1 MSTRFHKAAQ
11 DGFVNLLKEATKR
24 DCNAKDDDGMTPT
37 LWAAY
42 KGHLEALRIL
52 VGRGGDPE
60 KCNYHLGQNALHL
73 AASKGHL
80 SCVTFLVG
88 FDVNLWALDLDFL
101 TAMQLAAIHGKS
113 QVLQYLDK
121 AAASQ
126 IMQNKKK
133 VESKKEKAQK
143 DAERNQKKYEDRTKK
158 EREKEKKQ
166 IRRVE
171 KEYLGG
177 NKADSETAIP
187 TVRSI
192 PLSLRKSSSDLS
204 CKSFTEIV
212 GSGTVKKPFVSSGG
226 VKKILDRKL
235 KAAAAAVDAHNKTNK
250 STFRSIKE
258 VEDSTSVR
266 TITSNGDSQ
275 IIYVNS
281 YENEN
286 GGKRG
291 RISDVFELHRTISQ
305 PNFIMDLQQNDDAN
319 KVHWHDQGS
328 MFDRPG
334 FGSVAFRQNVTTIP
348 VPDVSRATIE
358 DEACSIGSAGSLVK
372 RNQPS
377 NTMSWDEFQNSD
389 EENIALNG
397 RSTKW
402 SAVHKFLVS
411 AGVGE
416 YVNKFVEQQV
426 DLEALFMLDDRDL
439 VLLGLPLG
447 PRKKLL
453 GAIEERV
460 RRRCTHENIGACT
473 TIVDTMGPAKSLNKC

>member
-11 DGFVNLLKEATKR
+11 DGFVNILKEATKR
-24 DCNAKDDDGMTPT
+24 DCNAKDEDGMTPT
-37 LWAAY
+37 LWAAF

-73 AASKGHL
+73 AASRGHMG
-80 SCVTFLVG
+80 CVTFLVG
-88 FDVNLWALDLDFL
+88 FDVNLWALDLDLL

-121 AAASQ
+121 AAAAQ
-126 IMQNKKK
+126 TLQNPKRVEAKKD
-133 VESKKEKAQK
+133 KAQK
-143 DAERNQKKYEDRTKK
+143 DAERNQKKYDDRMKK

-166 IRRVE
+166 IKKVE

-177 NKADSETAIP
+177 NKVDSDTAIP
-187 TVRSI
+187 TVRVI
-192 PLSLRKSSSDLS
+192 PASLRKSSSDLS

-212 GSGTVKKPFVSSGG
+212 GSGTIKKPLVSTGG
-226 VKKILDRKL
+226 VKKILDRKI
-235 KAAAAAVDAHNKTNK
+235 KAMDGNGNRTTNK
-250 STFRSIKE
+250 STFRLLKD

-266 TITSNGDSQ
+266 TMTSNGDSQ

-281 YENEN
+281 YENDN

-305 PNFIMDLQQNDDAN
+305 PDFLMNLHNNDLNN
-319 KVHWHDQGS
+319 MHRHDQGS

-334 FGSVAFRQNVTTIP
+334 FGSVAFRKNITTIP

-358 DEACSIGSAGSLVK
+358 DEQCSIGSAGSLVK

-377 NTMSWDEFQNSD
+377 STMSWDEFQNSD

-397 RSTKW
+397 RSAKW
-402 SAVHKFLVS
+402 SVVHNFLVS

-416 YVNKFVEQQV
+416 YVQKFIEQQV
-426 DLEALFMLDDRDL
+426 DLDALFMLDDQDL
-439 VLLGLPLG
+439 ISLGLPLG

-453 GAIEERV
+453 KAIAERD
-460 RRRCTHENIGACT
+460 
-473 TIVDTMGPAKSLNKC
+473 TIKRVNGMDNESGKIVQ

>member
-1 MSTRFHKAAQ
+1 MTTRFHKAAQ

-24 DCNAKDDDGMTPT
+24 DCNAKDEEGMTPT
-37 LWAAY
+37 LWAAF
-42 KGHLEALRIL
+42 KGHLEALRVL

-101 TAMQLAAIHGKS
+101 TPMQLAAIHGKS

-121 AAASQ
+121 AAAAQ

-143 DAERNQKKYEDRTKK
+143 DAERNQKKYEERTRK

-166 IRRVE
+166 IRKVE
-171 KEYLGG
+171 RKYLGG
-177 NKADSETAIP
+177 HKADSETAIP
-187 TVRSI
+187 TVRAI
-192 PLSLRKSSSDLS
+192 PSSLRKSSSDLS

-212 GSGTVKKPFVSSGG
+212 GSGTVKKPLVSSGG

-235 KAAAAAVDAHNKTNK
+235 KAADNNKATYK
-250 STFRSIKE
+250 SIKE
-258 VEDSTSVR
+258 VEDNTSVR

-281 YENEN
+281 YENDN

-305 PNFIMDLQQNDDAN
+305 PNFIAMNNYLQNNDPN
-319 KVHWHDQGS
+319 KIHRHDQGS

-358 DEACSIGSAGSLVK
+358 DESCSIGSAGSLVK

-377 NTMSWDEFQNSD
+377 SAMSWDEFQNSD

-397 RSTKW
+397 RSAKW
-402 SAVHKFLVS
+402 SLVHKFLIS
-411 AGVGE
+411 AGVSE

-426 DLEALFMLDDRDL
+426 DLDALFMLNEQDL
-439 VLLGLPLG
+439 ISLGLPLG

-453 GAIEERV
+453 NAIEEREKKHV
-460 RRRCTHENIGACT
+460 EQMDNESKHE
-473 TIVDTMGPAKSLNKC
+473 

>member
-37 LWAAY
+37 LWAAF
-42 KGHLEALRIL
+42 KGHLEALRVL

-80 SCVTFLVG
+80 SCVMFLVG

-235 KAAAAAVDAHNKTNK
+235 KAAAVDAHNKTNK
-250 STFRSIKE
+250 SSYKSIKE

-305 PNFIMDLQQNDDAN
+305 PNFIMDLQNDD

-377 NTMSWDEFQNSD
+377 STMSWDEFQNSD

-416 YVNKFVEQQV
+416 YVDKFVEQRV
-426 DLEALFMLDDRDL
+426 DLDALFMLDDRDL
-439 VLLGLPLG
+439 ISLGLPLG

-453 GAIEERV
+453 GAIDERAG
-460 RRRCTHENIGACT
+460 RRCGARQNIGIDAT
-473 TIVDTMGPAKSLNKC
+473 APAKSLSEC

>member
-1 MSTRFHKAAQ
+1 MNTRFHKAAQ
-11 DGFVNLLKEATKR
+11 DGFVNILKEATKR
-24 DCNAKDDDGMTPT
+24 DCNAKDEDGMTPT
-37 LWAAY
+37 LWAAF
-42 KGHLEALRIL
+42 KGHLEALRVL

-113 QVLQYLDK
+113 QVLQFLDK
-121 AAASQ
+121 AAAAQ
-126 IMQNKKK
+126 IMLNRKK

-143 DAERNQKKYEDRTKK
+143 DAERHQKKYEERTRK

-166 IRRVE
+166 IRKVE

-177 NKADSETAIP
+177 HKADSETAIP
-187 TVRSI
+187 TVRPM

-212 GSGTVKKPFVSSGG
+212 GSGTVKKPLVSSGG

-235 KAAAAAVDAHNKTNK
+235 KAADGHNNCKTNK
-250 STFRSIKE
+250 STYKLIKE

-305 PNFIMDLQQNDDAN
+305 PNFVVNNCSNLQNCNGLN
-319 KVHWHDQGS
+319 KIYRHDQGS

-334 FGSVAFRQNVTTIP
+334 FGSVAFRQNATTIP

-358 DEACSIGSAGSLVK
+358 DESCSIGSAGSLVK

-377 NTMSWDEFQNSD
+377 SAMSWDEFQNSD
-389 EENIALNG
+389 EENIAVNG
-397 RSTKW
+397 RPVAER
-402 SAVHKFLVS
+402 SAMYEFLAA

-416 YVNKFVEQQV
+416 YVDKFVEQRV
-426 DLEALFMLDDRDL
+426 DLDALFMLNDQDL
-439 VLLGLPLG
+439 VSLGLPLG
-447 PRKKLL
+447 PRRKLL
-453 GAIEERV
+453 KAVQEQATKR
-460 RRRCTHENIGACT
+460 
-473 TIVDTMGPAKSLNKC
+473 DTDNESKLHG

>member
-37 LWAAY
+37 LWAAF
-42 KGHLEALRIL
+42 KGHLEALRVL

-187 TVRSI
+187 TVRPI

-235 KAAAAAVDAHNKTNK
+235 KAAAAAVDAHNKANK
-250 STFRSIKE
+250 SSYKSIKE

-305 PNFIMDLQQNDDAN
+305 PNFIMDLQNDD

-358 DEACSIGSAGSLVK
+358 DEACSIGSAGSLLK

-377 NTMSWDEFQNSD
+377 STMSWDEFQNSD

-416 YVNKFVEQQV
+416 YVNKFVEQRV
-426 DLEALFMLDDRDL
+426 DLDALFMLDDRDL
-439 VLLGLPLG
+439 ISLGLPLG

-453 GAIEERV
+453 GAIDERV
-460 RRRCTHENIGACT
+460 GRRCARGNIDVCPDA
-473 TIVDTMGPAKSLNKC
+473 MAPAKSLNGC

>member
-1 MSTRFHKAAQ
+1 MNTRFHKAAQ
-11 DGFVNLLKEATKR
+11 DGFVNILKEATKR
-24 DCNAKDDDGMTPT
+24 DCNAKDEDGMTPT
-37 LWAAY
+37 LWAAF
-42 KGHLEALRIL
+42 KGHLEALRVL

-80 SCVTFLVG
+80 SCVVFLVG

-101 TAMQLAAIHGKS
+101 TAMQLAGIHGKS

-121 AAASQ
+121 AAALQ

-143 DAERNQKKYEDRTKK
+143 DAERNLKKYEERTKK

-166 IRRVE
+166 IRKVE

-187 TVRSI
+187 TVRAV

-212 GSGTVKKPFVSSGG
+212 GSGTVKKPFTSSSG

-235 KAAAAAVDAHNKTNK
+235 KAADGHNKTNK
-250 STFRSIKE
+250 SAFRLQSKE

-291 RISDVFELHRTISQ
+291 RISDVFELHRTNSQ
-305 PNFIMDLQQNDDAN
+305 PDFIMNLQNNDLN
-319 KVHWHDQGS
+319 KIHRHDQGS

-348 VPDVSRATIE
+348 VPDVSRATVE
-358 DEACSIGSAGSLVK
+358 DESCSIGSAGSLVK

-377 NTMSWDEFQNSD
+377 STMSWDEFQNSD

-397 RSTKW
+397 RSAKW
-402 SAVHKFLVS
+402 SLVNKFLVS
-411 AGVGE
+411 AGVSE
-416 YVNKFVEQQV
+416 YVDKFVEQRV
-426 DLEALFMLDDRDL
+426 DLDALFMLDDQDL
-439 VLLGLPLG
+439 ISLGLPLG

-453 GAIEERV
+453 NAIEERTKK
-460 RRRCTHENIGACT
+460 RGGAGHLA
-473 TIVDTMGPAKSLNKC
+473 TITDNESCKLE

>member
-11 DGFVNLLKEATKR
+11 DGFISLLKEATKR

-73 AASKGHL
+73 AASRGHL

-235 KAAAAAVDAHNKTNK
+235 KAVAASVDAHNKTNK
-250 STFRSIKE
+250 STFRLIKE

-291 RISDVFELHRTISQ
+291 RISDVFELHRTNSQ

-416 YVNKFVEQQV
+416 YVNKFVEQRV
-426 DLEALFMLDDRDL
+426 DLDALFMLDDRDL
-439 VLLGLPLG
+439 VSLGLPLG

-460 RRRCTHENIGACT
+460 RRHCTHENVGVST
-473 TIVDTMGPAKSLNKC
+473 NGVDVMSPAKSLNEC

>member
-1 MSTRFHKAAQ
+1 MSSTRFHKAAQ
-11 DGFVNLLKEATKR
+11 DGFVSLLKEATKR

-37 LWAAY
+37 LWAAF

-235 KAAAAAVDAHNKTNK
+235 KAAAAAVDAHNKINK

-291 RISDVFELHRTISQ
+291 RISDVFELHRTNSQ
-305 PNFIMDLQQNDDAN
+305 PNFMMDLQNDNNTCN
-319 KVHWHDQGS
+319 KVHRHDQGS
-328 MFDRPG
+328 IFDRPG

-358 DEACSIGSAGSLVK
+358 EEACSIGSAGSLVK

-377 NTMSWDEFQNSD
+377 STMSWDEFQNSD

-402 SAVHKFLVS
+402 SAVHRFLVS

-416 YVNKFVEQQV
+416 YVDKFVEQRV
-426 DLEALFMLDDRDL
+426 DLDALFMLDDRDL
-439 VLLGLPLG
+439 ISLGLPLG

-453 GAIEERV
+453 GAIGERA
-460 RRRCTHENIGACT
+460 RRCRAREEAATEPM
-473 TIVDTMGPAKSLNKC
+473 DPAKSPLNEC